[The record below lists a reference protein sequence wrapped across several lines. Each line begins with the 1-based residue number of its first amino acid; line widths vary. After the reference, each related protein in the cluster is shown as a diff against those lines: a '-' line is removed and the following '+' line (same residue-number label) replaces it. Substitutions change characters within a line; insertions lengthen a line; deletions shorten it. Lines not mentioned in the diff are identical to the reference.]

1 MVSVLQVYN
10 ALKDLAN
17 KEQKGFVTPQVFN
30 SFAALAQMNIYN
42 ELFTELVDA
51 KRLGRQNFDPGRDKS
66 VRKQRLEDLSFF
78 VRRVT
83 LNANS
88 NTKPQDLSKIISI
101 TVDSFIDPP
110 EVGEDGSTNSITVD
124 EVTYFQLQ
132 NQGQTENRVSC
143 ELVYDVEKMDRILG
157 SNLSTPTAEFPVALI
172 GTTIDVFP
180 FDDLESRE
188 LTYYAK
194 PTSFGSDG
202 VISPGSPFYDFE
214 VASFNGNDIEV
225 PTSNSRD
232 FMLPPHYLTEIV
244 MEMAKL
250 LGVRLRDPNV
260 QNFAKQEEVSE

>member
-78 VRRVT
+78 VRRDILT
-83 LNANS
+83 DPGNLRLKN
-88 NTKPQDLSKIISI
+88 LSKIISAA
-101 TVDSFIDPP
+101 ID
-110 EVGEDGSTNSITVD
+110 GEND
-124 EVTYFQLQ
+124 EFAART
-132 NQGQTENRVSC
+132 SC

-157 SNLSTPTAEFPVALI
+157 SNLSTPTLAFPVVLI
-172 GTTIDVFP
+172 SGDSLEVFP
-180 FDDLESRE
+180 EDFESIE

-194 PTSFGSDG
+194 PTSFDSDG
-202 VISPGSPFYDFE
+202 DISEGSPFYDFE
-214 VASFNGNDIEV
+214 VVSFDGNDLDV
-225 PTSNSRD
+225 PTNNCRD

-250 LGVRLRDPNV
+250 IGVRLRDPNV

>member
-1 MVSVLQVYN
+1 
-10 ALKDLAN
+10 
-17 KEQKGFVTPQVFN
+17 
-30 SFAALAQMNIYN
+30 MNIYN

-83 LNANS
+83 LDAS
-88 NTKPQDLSKIISI
+88 STIKPNNLSKIISI
-101 TVDSFIDPP
+101 TVDSEIETPDLGAN
-110 EVGEDGSTNSITVD
+110 GEEQGDGAGNILM
-124 EVTYFQLQ
+124 ENL
-132 NQGQTENRVSC
+132 ENRVSC
-143 ELVYDVEKMDRILG
+143 ELVYDVEQMDRILG

-172 GTTIDVFP
+172 SSNIEVFP
-180 FDDLESRE
+180 ATGVESRE
-188 LTYYAK
+188 LTYYSK

>member
-1 MVSVLQVYN
+1 MENL
-10 ALKDLAN
+10 
-17 KEQKGFVTPQVFN
+17 
-30 SFAALAQMNIYN
+30 
-42 ELFTELVDA
+42 
-51 KRLGRQNFDPGRDKS
+51 
-66 VRKQRLEDLSFF
+66 
-78 VRRVT
+78 
-83 LNANS
+83 
-88 NTKPQDLSKIISI
+88 
-101 TVDSFIDPP
+101 
-110 EVGEDGSTNSITVD
+110 
-124 EVTYFQLQ
+124 
-132 NQGQTENRVSC
+132 ENRVSC

-172 GTTIDVFP
+172 SSNIEVFP
-180 FDDLESRE
+180 ATGVESRE
-188 LTYYAK
+188 LTYYSK

-232 FMLPPHYLTEIV
+232 FMLPPYYLTEIV

>member
-83 LNANS
+83 LDAS
-88 NTKPQDLSKIISI
+88 STAKPNNLSKIISI
-101 TVDSFIDPP
+101 TVDSELNPPIIIDD
-110 EVGEDGSTNSITVD
+110 VVLTDTDGNILTENI
-124 EVTYFQLQ
+124 
-132 NQGQTENRVSC
+132 ENRVSC

-172 GTTIDVFP
+172 SSNIEVFP
-180 FDDLESRE
+180 ATGVESRE

-194 PTSFGSDG
+194 PTSFDFNGNK
-202 VISPGSPFYDFE
+202 SPGSPFYDFE
-214 VASFNGNDIEV
+214 VANFNGNDLEV
-225 PTSNSRD
+225 PTGNCRD

-250 LGVRLRDPNV
+250 IGVRLRDPNV